1 MGIDFSRSKAH
12 WSYSGFAG
20 FRRRLALEIEVDLG
34 MMDGFGGD
42 IPFDSIKD
50 PIEPLLNHSDCD
62 GGLTPNDCSKV
73 APRLR
78 ELVSDWDDDDY
89 DKKHALFLAEGM
101 EEAISEDEIFEFC

>member
-1 MGIDFSRSKAH
+1 MGIDFSHSEAH
-12 WSYSGFAG
+12 WAYSGFSR
-20 FRRRLALEIEVDLG
+20 FRNRLAQEIGIDLG

-62 GGLTPNDCSKV
+62 GGLTPSDCAKV

-78 ELVSDWDDDDY
+78 ELVKGWPDDDR
-89 DKKHALFLAEGM
+89 DKRNALLLAEGM
-101 EEAISEDEIFEFC
+101 EEAIYEDEIFEFC